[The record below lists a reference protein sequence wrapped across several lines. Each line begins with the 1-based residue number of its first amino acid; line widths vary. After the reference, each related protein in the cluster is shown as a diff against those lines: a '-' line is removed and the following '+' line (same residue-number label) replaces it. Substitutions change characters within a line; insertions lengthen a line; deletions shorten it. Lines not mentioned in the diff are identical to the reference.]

1 MENVG
6 IFYGHLV
13 SFKAIWYILWSF
25 GIYFP
30 VLVCCSKKNLTTL
43 IFSLGIRRSVPVQVS
58 RVYIQICRYTNTY
71 MYILSNSNL
80 AQQIDS
86 FYVQCRNMQYVKTA
100 GTSETSKVQIYFM
113 NKGGDFS
120 PYGCSGIT
128 GYCKNSPKLT

>member
-80 AQQIDS
+80 AQQKDG
-86 FYVQCRNMQYVKTA
+86 FYVQCRSVMYAV
-100 GTSETSKVQIYFM
+100 
-113 NKGGDFS
+113 
-120 PYGCSGIT
+120 
-128 GYCKNSPKLT
+128 CKNSRDFRNLQSSDLFFEQGWRFLPYLWVFWDNRVL